1 MKIKIGYYIVV
12 GEKQESEDFY
22 NGKRNLAMQ
31 KTEIAD
37 NISDRIGN
45 GVFETVERITRYG
58 FVVSTDFHGSLFDGV
73 NRKNMSKNLIVQ
85 ATSQK

>member
-12 GEKQESEDFY
+12 GEKQEYEDFC

-37 NISDRIGN
+37 NISDRI
-45 GVFETVERITRYG
+45 
-58 FVVSTDFHGSLFDGV
+58 
-73 NRKNMSKNLIVQ
+73 
-85 ATSQK
+85 

>member
-12 GEKQESEDFY
+12 GEKQEYEDFY

-31 KTEIAD
+31 KTEIVD

-45 GVFETVERITRYG
+45 GVFATVERITRYG

-73 NRKNMSKNLIVQ
+73 KRKNMIVQ
-85 ATSQK
+85 TTSQK